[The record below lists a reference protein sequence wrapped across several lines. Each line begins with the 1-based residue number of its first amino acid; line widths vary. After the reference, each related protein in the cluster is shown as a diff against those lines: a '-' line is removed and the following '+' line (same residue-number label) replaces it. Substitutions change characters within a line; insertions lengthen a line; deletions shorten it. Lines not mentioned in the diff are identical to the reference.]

1 MSFWL
6 VVLAA
11 LLGVPFVL
19 FFTGMGMIFAAGG
32 YAGGPQESR
41 GKAIF
46 HGWLAFAW
54 LLASVFGAFGL
65 APAWRAWHGG
75 GENFVGGLQTFV
87 DWLLG
92 VGIVAG
98 LVAAAVRALAT
109 VDRDRVARSPL
120 VGALRWLLLVLGLVP
135 WAAIAA
141 WIVWPLMAWPV
152 RGSFE
157 WPDQADGW
165 THTAE
170 ITGVLFAAMLLED
183 GVRKLLGR

>member
-46 HGWLAFAW
+46 HGWLVFAW
-54 LLASVFGAFGL
+54 VLASAFGAFGL
-65 APAWRAWHGG
+65 VPVWRSWHGG
-75 GENFVGGLQTFV
+75 GENFDGGLQTFGH
-87 DWLLG
+87 WLAG
-92 VGIVAG
+92 VGIVGA
-98 LVAAAVRALAT
+98 LVLGAVRAIEAKG
-109 VDRDRVARSPL
+109 VERASRSPL
-120 VGALRWLLLVLGLVP
+120 GIAARMLLLALGFVP